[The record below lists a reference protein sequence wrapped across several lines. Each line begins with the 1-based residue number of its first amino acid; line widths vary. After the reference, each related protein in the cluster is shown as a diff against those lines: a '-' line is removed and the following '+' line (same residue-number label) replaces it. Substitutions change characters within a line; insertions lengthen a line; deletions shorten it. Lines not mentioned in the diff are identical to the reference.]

1 MKEQYEK
8 LTLTVTHFDS
18 DDVIATSEIDR
29 NNAYRALDS
38 LSSSS
43 TREAPAPGSWI

>member
-8 LTLTVTHFDS
+8 LTLTVTYFDS

-29 NNAYRALDS
+29 NNAYIALDS
-38 LSSSS
+38 LSGSN
-43 TREAPAPGSWI
+43 TRQVPPGSWY